1 MWLDGRTID
10 SFTKPNFCPGR
21 TSNFNHQILTSTKQF
36 QSSAVPADGILIP
49 HLRQALDVSTNFK
62 QTVNPYMKHI
72 APELNKK
79 SFHCPHCGVL
89 SEQTWSNNGVTG
101 GYTQRNPNGQNLNT
115 TFPLENT
122 LVAKCKH
129 CNLFSLWHNG
139 KMVYPLT
146 GNVEMANPDLPD
158 DIKNDYNEAKDIVN
172 ISPRGAAALLR
183 LAVQKLCVHLGEKG
197 TNINDDIKSLVKK
210 GLPETMQ
217 QALDSVRVIGNNA
230 VHPGTIDLNDNIEIA
245 YALFGFVNIIC
256 EMLIS
261 QPKKVKE
268 YYEKHIP
275 EGLRNAIEKRDGK

>member
-1 MWLDGRTID
+1 M
-10 SFTKPNFCPGR
+10 N
-21 TSNFNHQILTSTKQF
+21 
-36 QSSAVPADGILIP
+36 
-49 HLRQALDVSTNFK
+49 
-62 QTVNPYMKHI
+62 YI
-72 APELNKK
+72 APELNLR

-89 SEQTWSNNGVTG
+89 AEQTWSTHGVTCN
-101 GYTQRNPNGQNLNT
+101 YIQNLPNGQSVISAY
-115 TFPLENT
+115 PLENT
-122 LVAKCKH
+122 LIAKCKH
-129 CNLFSLWHNG
+129 CNSFSLWYNT

-146 GNVEMANPDLPD
+146 GNVEMANPDLPE
-158 DIKNDYNEAKDIVN
+158 DIKTDYNEAKDIVS

-183 LAVQKLCVHLGEKG
+183 LAVQKLCIHLGEKG

-210 GLPETMQ
+210 GLPQTMQ

-275 EGLRNAIEKRDGK
+275 ENIRNGIEKRDGK